1 MEKSNR
7 KTKSEIAGM
16 LLSLPGIGFGVGGSL
31 HNYHN
36 SARDI
41 DSPYFFSSVCLLYPH
56 IAHRMARLH
65 SVELSGFAL
74 IYLAVVTSPSRFD
87 YKSTSV
93 RTA

>member
-1 MEKSNR
+1 M
-7 KTKSEIAGM
+7 KSEIAGM
-16 LLSLPGIGFGVGGSL
+16 LLSLLVIGLGVGGSL
-31 HNYHN
+31 YNYHN

-41 DSPYFFSSVCLLYPH
+41 DSPSFFSSVCLLHPP

-74 IYLAVVTSPSRFD
+74 IYLTVVTSPSRFD

-93 RTA
+93 GTA